1 MSSADKIYVRMCDGH
16 LLMKTPRQRGA
27 TGRSDCGDHAGR
39 DVTPNYCCI
48 AAVLDTSRPYYNA
61 LQSHTVAIRTHLCSR
76 PVMGRADPHRLRH
89 AVASVPGG
97 IPAMVFLI
105 AVDVVGSRI
114 ISLQCRHRAEEVDAG
129 VE

>member
-61 LQSHTVAIRTHLCSR
+61 FQSHTVAIRTHLCSR
-76 PVMGRADPHRLRH
+76 PVTGATNPHRLRH
-89 AVASVPGG
+89 TIARIACAIRG
-97 IPAMVFLI
+97 MVL
-105 AVDVVGSRI
+105 
-114 ISLQCRHRAEEVDAG
+114 L
-129 VE
+129 

>member
-48 AAVLDTSRPYYNA
+48 AAVMDTSRPYYNA
-61 LQSHTVAIRTHLCSR
+61 FQSHTVAIRTHLCSR
-76 PVMGRADPHRLRH
+76 PVAGLTDADL
-89 AVASVPGG
+89 
-97 IPAMVFLI
+97 
-105 AVDVVGSRI
+105 VVGDGKLLTYVISYAVRPVRKVRI
-114 ISLQCRHRAEEVDAG
+114 GLLVNFPTPAFQQPHPL
-129 VE
+129 